1 VTQRFNNY
9 SSTKSTSA
17 WYYSIPK
24 YFILHGQKLGI
35 SALRDQLSPDGR
47 PFPQRPQSTK
57 YKACS
62 CSATKQIRLQ
72 REPTHLV
79 IKITRAC
86 RELMIFYFFLH
97 LFDRKF
103 VSFYTGSHWLLDG
116 YLMLFSWFKFL
127 ASFYLLVW
135 NLFLFCTRL
144 NFLFLVW

>member
-1 VTQRFNNY
+1 MTQRFNNY

-79 IKITRAC
+79 IKITQAC

-103 VSFYTGSHWLLDG
+103 VSFYTGSHLVAWRVFDVVQLVQV
-116 YLMLFSWFKFL
+116 FSVILPFGLKL
-127 ASFYLLVW
+127 VSFFVQD
-135 NLFLFCTRL
+135 
-144 NFLFLVW
+144 